1 MQGIIISLV
10 YCLLVC
16 LILLVLFQDWMS
28 GLRVIIYFSLLICLV
43 VILSLD
49 QSQQSSWVEGEI
61 SLSVVEVISKCLLE
75 EGKKAMEFLK
85 WL

>member
-1 MQGIIISLV
+1 MTSTCAQIQL
-10 YCLLVC
+10 
-16 LILLVLFQDWMS
+16 
-28 GLRVIIYFSLLICLV
+28 IYFSLLICLV

-61 SLSVVEVISKCLLE
+61 SLSMVEVISKCLLE
-75 EGKKAMEFLK
+75 VRKKAMEFLN